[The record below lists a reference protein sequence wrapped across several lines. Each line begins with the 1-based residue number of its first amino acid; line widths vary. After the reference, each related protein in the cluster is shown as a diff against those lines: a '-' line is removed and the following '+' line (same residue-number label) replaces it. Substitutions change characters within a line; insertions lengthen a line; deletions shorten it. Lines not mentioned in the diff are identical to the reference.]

1 MEHKVLLSAHAVE
14 VTQGPADPLAVL
26 TKGLFRPHRHFCL
39 PAAGCCFLK
48 CAFQTK
54 KERGQ
59 RAQRLLR
66 SSQVLFFKIFFRRPA
81 EQNGTFS
88 QDRPLKWSG
97 RPSSALSA
105 ARTRGRRLSCN
116 FSTTSRHRCESEE
129 EARQRSCSGPAASY
143 LHSSD

>member
-1 MEHKVLLSAHAVE
+1 MKHKVLLSAHTVE

-54 KERGQ
+54 KDRGQ

-66 SSQVLFFKIFFRRPA
+66 SSRVPFFFRRPA

-97 RPSSALSA
+97 RPSSALST
-105 ARTRGRRLSCN
+105 ARARARRLSCN
-116 FSTTSRHRCESEE
+116 FSTTSLHRCESEE